1 MSLENASPETIAA
14 LAQLSDTMLSNPAT
28 RTEYQ
33 RLLKRASPDIVIP
46 ELEVESRVEER
57 IKPMQEQLA
66 DMQKQREMEAAQQ
79 ATNTLYE
86 SLRDSGAVTS
96 RADFN
101 DLVKHASDKGFMT
114 SEAGLRMAASHR
126 KDERRAAE
134 PTPTNIGAVGG
145 FKKEEIKDWFKDPAG
160 RARAEAAAAM
170 AEMGIGGAKH

>member
-46 ELEVESRVEER
+46 ELEVENRVEER
-57 IKPMQEQLA
+57 IKPMQEQMA
-66 DMQKQREMEAAQQ
+66 EIQKQREMEAAQQ

-86 SLRDSGAVTS
+86 SLRDSGAVTNRS
-96 RADFN
+96 DFN

-114 SEAGLRMAASHR
+114 SEAGLKMAAAHR
-126 KDERRAAE
+126 NDERRAAE
-134 PTPTNIGAVGG
+134 PTPTQIGAIGG
-145 FKKEEIKDWFKDPAG
+145 FKKEEMKDWFKDPRG
-160 RARAEAAAAM
+160 RALAEANAAL
-170 AEMGIGGAKH
+170 AEMGLGGSKH